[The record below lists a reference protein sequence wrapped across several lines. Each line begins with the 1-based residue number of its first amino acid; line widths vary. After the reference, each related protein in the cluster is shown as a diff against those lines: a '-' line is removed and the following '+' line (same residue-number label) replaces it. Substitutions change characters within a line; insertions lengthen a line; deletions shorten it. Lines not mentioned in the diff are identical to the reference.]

1 MVEFSPLDRLIQEL
15 GVFMFQRLQW
25 RRFLVVI
32 SVSSAL
38 GYLFIPSTNMAAA
51 DTKSRFE
58 KLELFNKI
66 LFLVES
72 QYYREVDTSVLIEG
86 AIKGMMSTLD
96 PHSAFLDSEV
106 FSKVQE
112 DTRGEFGGLG
122 LEVSQKDGVIIVVTP
137 IDDTPAFKAG
147 LKAGDKIVD
156 IDGESTMGITLEEA
170 VEKMRGKAGTKISVG
185 IVREGVEGIK
195 SYTLTRQI
203 IKVEPVKAELVNNHY
218 LFVRLTQFQK
228 DSAKAIEKAIK
239 KYTKQNEKKGGIKG
253 IVLDLRSNP
262 GGLLDEAVNVS
273 SLFLNDGV
281 VVSTEGRDPQT
292 QEIRYVKKS
301 GFKATDIPIIVLING
316 ASASASEIVAGA
328 LQDHNRAIIMG
339 SRSFGKGS
347 VQTVA
352 KINEDEGVKLTI
364 AQYMTPSGKK
374 IQAIGIVPD
383 VEIPE
388 AEGRWVKDELREER
402 YVREKDLRNHL
413 TATIETEEEKELRLE
428 AEKEERKERIEKMDR
443 SRQEK
448 KSEKDESENR
458 VYSAQEDYQVQQA
471 VRFLQSFEVF
481 ERIQKKAE

>member
-1 MVEFSPLDRLIQEL
+1 MLSRLNWRKVIIVTVIISLTPLL
-15 GVFMFQRLQW
+15 FLQTSQ
-25 RRFLVVI
+25 I
-32 SVSSAL
+32 VS
-38 GYLFIPSTNMAAA
+38 A

-122 LEVSQKDGVIIVVTP
+122 LEVSQKDGIIIVVTP

-147 LKAGDKIVD
+147 IKAGDRIVE
-156 IDGESTMGITLEEA
+156 IDGESTMGTTLEEA
-170 VEKMRGKAGTKISVG
+170 VEKMRGKPGAPISVG
-185 IVREGVEGIK
+185 IVREGVEGVKTYTIK
-195 SYTLTRQI
+195 RQI
-203 IKVEPVKAELVNNHY
+203 IKVEPVKAELVNDNY

-228 DSAKAIEKAIK
+228 DSAVAIERAIK
-239 KYTKQNEKKGGIKG
+239 KFQKQNEKKGGIKG

-273 SLFLNDGV
+273 SLFLSDGV
-281 VVSTEGRDPQT
+281 VVSTEGRDPQS

-301 GFKATDIPIIVLING
+301 GFKNLEIPIVVLING
-316 ASASASEIVAGA
+316 ASASASEMVAGA

-352 KINEDEGVKLTI
+352 KINEDQGVKLTI
-364 AQYMTPSGKK
+364 AQYMTPTGKK
-374 IQAIGIVPD
+374 IQAVGIVPD
-383 VEIPE
+383 VDIPE
-388 AEGRWVKDELREER
+388 AEGRWVKEQMYEGR

-413 TATIETEEEKELRLE
+413 TATIETEQEKSERLE
-428 AEKEERKERIEKMDR
+428 QEKQERIERIQKMERARQQKSAESQDSE
-443 SRQEK
+443 SRA
-448 KSEKDESENR
+448 
-458 VYSAQEDYQVQQA
+458 YTAQEDYQVQQA

-481 ERIQKKAE
+481 QKIQKRGE